1 MLTGKLNL
9 PGQAPVY
16 LIFDA
21 LDECPITLSLPSPRE
36 KVLMRV
42 EELIEQQIP
51 NLRICVTSRPE
62 TDINAILDPLTFH
75 SISLHDEI
83 GQMQDIENYIRSIV
97 NKDRMMRRWNVAD
110 KQLVIEVLA
119 NKADGM

>member
-1 MLTGKLNL
+1 
-9 PGQAPVY
+9 
-16 LIFDA
+16 
-21 LDECPITLSLPSPRE
+21 
-36 KVLMRV
+36 MRV

-51 NLRICVTSRPE
+51 NLHICVTSRPE
-62 TDINAILDPLTFH
+62 TDIKAILDPLTFH